1 LNLSFDIVDEMKKK
15 YGTAFPVYEGRPE
28 NESVILNGHSVSYRG
43 LCDIIHARMEEL
55 LRLIVMGLPQDEK
68 NVLLPGGLVLTGGG
82 SNLADIAALGS
93 EALKIPL
100 RISAPLNVY
109 GAGDQL
115 NDPAYSTAVGL
126 LSWGIRPKSNAK
138 IK

>member
-1 LNLSFDIVDEMKKK
+1 
-15 YGTAFPVYEGRPE
+15 
-28 NESVILNGHSVSYRG
+28 
-43 LCDIIHARMEEL
+43 
-55 LRLIVMGLPQDEK
+55 MGLPQDEK

-82 SNLADIAALGS
+82 SNLAGIDALGS
-93 EALKIPL
+93 GVLKIPL

-126 LSWGIRPKSNAK
+126 LSWGIRPKSNVK